1 MDDEAGLS
9 GEGSSDEA
17 SDESGDDFERD
28 FIDIASQPVG
38 SIAMGCALPGQ
49 DGWLSCLG
57 GAGLLSVSYVNS
69 MQVAK
74 LAGACF
80 AGTAGLL
87 CSSFCHAC
95 TLESRPYRA
104 TLRESLSESCPTE
117 RRLCVGYYP
126 PYWHVQAG

>member
-28 FIDIASQPVG
+28 FIDITSQPVG
-38 SIAMGCALPGQ
+38 SIAMGCALPSQ
-49 DGWLSCLG
+49 AGWLSRLG
-57 GAGLLSVSYVNS
+57 GAGLLAVSHVNS

-74 LAGACF
+74 LAGACS
-80 AGTAGLL
+80 GIVGLW

-104 TLRESLSESCPTE
+104 TLRASLSESCPTE